1 MQRLPASIG
10 LIALLGTPLIAFA
23 ATGSILE
30 DAVDAWGAVEQENI
44 QEEMIDAQQE
54 LDESSKELFPEAT
67 SSSSQGTIDE
77 QRSSRTS
84 AFVSVII
91 NGVMVTFGDVP
102 RDAWFAPYVRDIAER
117 GIVSGYRDAD
127 GKPLGMFGPADNV
140 TTGQLAKIALGSSSN
155 LGDCP
160 STPPVNL
167 TASGTW
173 ASSYI
178 ACAEKLQWALY
189 GDGSVDV
196 NRSASRAEVVM
207 TLLEAFKVTI
217 NEPTGTAFTDV
228 TASTLFN
235 PAIEQAKKDGIVSGY
250 TDSAGVA
257 TGLFG
262 PEDSVNRAE
271 LSKMVTLALQVYG
284 STGSP

>member
-30 DAVDAWGAVEQENI
+30 DAVNAWGAVEQENM
-44 QEEMIDAQQE
+44 QEELIDAQQE
-54 LDESSKELFPEAT
+54 LDESSKELFPEGS
-67 SSSSQGTIDE
+67 SSSSQGAIGD

-84 AFVSVII
+84 GFVSAII
-91 NGVMVTFGDVP
+91 DGMNVTFGDVP
-102 RDAWFAPYVRDIAER
+102 LDAWFAPYVRAIAELR
-117 GIVSGYRDAD
+117 IVSGYRDAD
-127 GKPLGMFGPADNV
+127 GKPLGVFGPADNV
-140 TTGQLAKIALGSSSN
+140 TIGQLAKIALASSSS

-160 STPPVNL
+160 STPPLNL

-178 ACAEKLQWALY
+178 ACAEKLQWVLY
-189 GDGSVDV
+189 GDGSVDA
-196 NRSASRAEVVM
+196 NRSANRAEVVM

-217 NEPTGTAFTDV
+217 GEPTGTAFTDV

-235 PAIEQAKKDGIVSGY
+235 PAIEQAKNDGIVSGY

-271 LSKMVTLALQVYG
+271 LSKMVTLALQIYG
-284 STGSP
+284 K